1 MKDMTLTQEYFI
13 CAVNGKGKISGF
25 STEKQVCLV
34 AAGLLELQMEG
45 CICID
50 KNRWPSQPRCPLKT
64 VPDAAVRFFG

>member
-34 AAGLLELQMEG
+34 AAGLLELQKIG
-45 CICID
+45 
-50 KNRWPSQPRCPLKT
+50 RAH
-64 VPDAAVRFFG
+64 V

>member
-34 AAGLLELQMEG
+34 AAGLLELQM
-45 CICID
+45 D
-50 KNRWPSQPRCPLKT
+50 RQKT
-64 VPDAAVRFFG
+64 GGRHSPAAR

>member
-45 CICID
+45 CICFAA
-50 KNRWPSQPRCPLKT
+50 SLCAHLYKT
-64 VPDAAVRFFG
+64 ANAIHIEAGE